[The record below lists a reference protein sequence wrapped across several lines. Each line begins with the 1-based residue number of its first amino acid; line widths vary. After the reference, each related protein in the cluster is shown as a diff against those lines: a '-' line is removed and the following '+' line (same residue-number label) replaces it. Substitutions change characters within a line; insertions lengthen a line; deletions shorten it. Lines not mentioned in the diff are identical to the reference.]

1 MIGRSTVVALIGDR
15 YHNSDYIRTALGKT
29 LVRDLELT
37 IDFTDEVQS
46 LNSETL
52 NNYRMLII
60 FRDAMIWP
68 NGYDTSSAF
77 SNPPLPKYENKP
89 VHWMTKGQGQAVKD
103 FVNTGGMALFYHNT
117 TYIAAGSE
125 IFQDVLGAT
134 TEGHPPTRPF
144 KVRVTNPDHPI
155 MQGVND
161 FIVTDEQHFMT
172 LDIDPKFVFME
183 SINEDGLTHQNM
195 GASCYAGW
203 AYDYGQGRVCYL
215 APGHTIAALWNPEYE
230 KIQQNAVRWLMKQI

>member
-1 MIGRSTVVALIGDR
+1 MIERSTVVALIGDR

-68 NGYDTSSAF
+68 HGYDTSSAF

-103 FVNTGGMALFYHNT
+103 FVNTGGMALFYHN
-117 TYIAAGSE
+117 GS
-125 IFQDVLGAT
+125 F
-134 TEGHPPTRPF
+134 
-144 KVRVTNPDHPI
+144 
-155 MQGVND
+155 
-161 FIVTDEQHFMT
+161 
-172 LDIDPKFVFME
+172 
-183 SINEDGLTHQNM
+183 
-195 GASCYAGW
+195 
-203 AYDYGQGRVCYL
+203 
-215 APGHTIAALWNPEYE
+215 
-230 KIQQNAVRWLMKQI
+230 